1 MPSNQGKG
9 KLMIIEA
16 EPGLSDFLVAF
27 LRREGPARQVVIA
40 TPDPGDMVSTLL
52 RREGHKVSIVANGM
66 EGFEK
71 ALQGRPDLI
80 VMDRAAM
87 EATMGELRRAQ
98 AQLEALSIL
107 LPICSRCKKVRRPD
121 GAWEDI
127 ELYLAPLI
135 SGEFTHTLCPDHQ

>member
-1 MPSNQGKG
+1 MPSSQGKG

-107 LPICSRCKKVRRPD
+107 LPICSRCKKVRRQD

>member
-1 MPSNQGKG
+1 MPSNQGKA

-40 TPDPGDMVSTLL
+40 TPDPGDIVSTLL
-52 RREGHKVSIVANGM
+52 RREGHKVSVVANGM

-80 VMDRAAM
+80 VLDRAAM
-87 EATMGELRRAQ
+87 EATMAELRRAQ

-121 GAWEDI
+121 GGWEDI